1 MSIKRV
7 FVLFSSIVPP
17 QSQSR
22 ALQLS
27 QPHTKCMHRCLQ
39 IQELLSI
46 IFQNVCIQETLAR
59 LARTCTDFRDPAL
72 NVLWHT
78 QNTFLP
84 LFKCLPRDAWVIKK
98 KKFVSNNLEIKN
110 RPIFEHARNLE
121 YHQEAYHI

>member
-1 MSIKRV
+1 
-7 FVLFSSIVPP
+7 
-17 QSQSR
+17 
-22 ALQLS
+22 
-27 QPHTKCMHRCLQ
+27 MHRCLQ